1 MLLEATVDRTQKME
15 IKTFSELI
23 ELPTFEERFEYLKL
37 KGNVGKE
44 TFGYDRFLNQNFYK
58 SSLWRK
64 IRHGVILRDM
74 GCDLACEDHPIY
86 GKVII
91 HHMNPI
97 TKYDIE
103 ESSIY
108 LMNPEYLICV
118 SHDTHQAIHY
128 GDRNLLKE
136 QEFVERK
143 PNDTSPWLL

>member
-1 MLLEATVDRTQKME
+1 MMAIRTY
-15 IKTFSELI
+15 SELI
-23 ELPTFEERFEYLKL
+23 WIPTFEERFEYLKL
-37 KGNVGKE
+37 RGNVGVE

-58 SSLWRK
+58 SSIWRK
-64 IRHGVILRDM
+64 IRHEVILRDM
-74 GCDLACEDHPIY
+74 GCDLACEGHEIY

-97 TKYDIE
+97 TKDDIE

-136 QEFVERK
+136 REFIERK
-143 PNDTSPWLL
+143 PYDTCPWKE